1 MVKKMECKLIR
12 KIETDNHVARRIM
25 CENILGL
32 VRDNL
37 LEKDK
42 DSFVRVTKEG
52 LFLIRKFGEND
63 VEIYN
68 YKQEESLNF
77 SIEEFKIYVYQIL
90 SLSSCL
96 TYNSKVSQ
104 TCSVMIDN
112 TLLFLKT
119 VPESQDIDIKLVV

>member
-1 MVKKMECKLIR
+1 MVK
-12 KIETDNHVARRIM
+12 
-25 CENILGL
+25 
-32 VRDNL
+32 
-37 LEKDK
+37 
-42 DSFVRVTKEG
+42 
-52 LFLIRKFGEND
+52 KFGEND

-77 SIEEFKIYVYQIL
+77 SIEEFKTYVYQIL
-90 SLSSCL
+90 SVSSCV
-96 TYNSKVSQ
+96 TYNTKVSQ